1 MIQHQLQRQLNVL
14 AELLRQLSNEQYTR
28 TINHLDDASIGGHS
42 RHIIEIV
49 QCVLNGYETNQVDYI
64 RRLRNTGLET
74 NREFAIGTIE
84 EVNSL
89 LNKPDKSLELYV
101 ETEDGTA
108 STFPITTYR
117 REIIYAIEHT
127 IHHLALIKVGLT
139 EMNLSLV
146 SEQFGVA
153 YSTMLYRNSSS
164 NG

>member
-14 AELLRQLSNEQYTR
+14 AELLHQLSDEQYTR
-28 TINHLDDASIGGHS
+28 TINHLDNASIGGHS

-49 QCVLNGYETNQVDYI
+49 RCVLIGYETNRVDYI
-64 RRLRNTGLET
+64 RRFRNTELET
-74 NREFAIGTIE
+74 KREFAIRTIE

-89 LNKPDKSLELYV
+89 LDKPDKSFELYV
-101 ETEDGTA
+101 ETEDGMTG
-108 STFPITTYR
+108 SFPITTYQ

-127 IHHLALIKVGLT
+127 IHHLALIKVALT

-153 YSTMLYRNSSS
+153 YSTMLYRSSRS